1 MRRAWFSLI
10 AAATAAASLQ
20 VVELPTAD
28 ACGCFTPPDPSVP
41 VVQAGERIA
50 FAMEDGV
57 VTAHIQIQYAGPA
70 EEFGW
75 LLPLPAIPEMNVGTD
90 ELFNQLIQQT
100 QPLYRLDSVFE
111 GNCAFVNRG
120 GPSFGGASGDAS
132 PSPEA
137 PGDESGPGVL
147 VIESSVGPY
156 DYAVLRAD
164 SKQPMLDWLA
174 ENRYFVPTGTDEAV
188 DAYIRPGAYFLAL
201 KLQKGNDIGDLQ
213 PVVVKYASDL
223 PMIPIVLTSV
233 AADPDMGVQVWVLG
247 DHRAIPRNY
256 FHTRINDALLNW
268 LDGAQNYIEVLT
280 DAVDEAEG
288 HHSFV
293 TEYAGT
299 SSVMQDLLDYQGRF
313 GNLAQLAQT
322 TDAIEYIQFLRFNGY
337 VFTSQLVG
345 MLEAELPV
353 PKGLADQGIDAV
365 TYYFNIEWYLGAYKT
380 QNPELFTDLDVDFDP
395 VQLTQDIDDRI
406 VTPTL
411 DAGQLFRDNP
421 YMTRLFT
428 TLSPEEMTKDPVFSF
443 NPDLPEVS
451 NIHVGTAVYHCGL
464 YSDNQQTTPATIIT
478 EDGYSL
484 YLPDGVSNNPW
495 LESDMPSSFR
505 TEILREEGPPEVV
518 TDNGDKIRAYLN
530 MGGCAVVSGRSS
542 TWIGLAFLGA
552 ILVRRRRRK

>member
-1 MRRAWFSLI
+1 
-10 AAATAAASLQ
+10 
-20 VVELPTAD
+20 
-28 ACGCFTPPDPSVP
+28 

-50 FAMEDGV
+50 FAMDNGV
-57 VTAHIQIQYAGPA
+57 VTAHIQIQYSGPA
-70 EEFGW
+70 AEFGW
-75 LLPLPAIPEMNVGTD
+75 LLPLPSIPEMNVGTD
-90 ELFNQLIQQT
+90 ELFTQLIQQT

-111 GNCAFVNRG
+111 GNCVWANRG
-120 GPSFGGASGDAS
+120 GPAFGGASGDSDGSNS
-132 PSPEA
+132 PSPED
-137 PGDESGPGVL
+137 PGGPGVL

-174 ENRYFVPTGTDEAV
+174 ENHYFVPAGTDDAV

-201 KLQKGNDIGDLQ
+201 KLQKGNDVGDIQ
-213 PVVVKYASDL
+213 PVVVEYESDL

-247 DHRAIPRNY
+247 EHRAIPRNY

-268 LDGAQNYIEVLT
+268 LDGAQNYVSVLT

-299 SSVMQDLLDYQGRF
+299 SAVMQDLLDYQGRF
-313 GNLAQLAQT
+313 GNLSQLAQT
-322 TDAIEYIQFLRFNGY
+322 TDAIQYVQFLRFNGY
-337 VFTSQLVG
+337 IFNSQLVN
-345 MLEAELPV
+345 MLTAELPV
-353 PKGLADQGIDAV
+353 PKALADQGIDPV
-365 TYYFNIEWYLGAYKT
+365 TYYFNIEWYLGPYKT
-380 QNPELFTDLDVDFDP
+380 QNPEQFTDLDIDFDP
-395 VQLTQDIDDRI
+395 VQLTADIDDRI

-411 DAGQLFRDNP
+411 DAGQMFRDNQ

-451 NIHVGTAVYHCGL
+451 NTHVGKVIYHCGL

-478 EDGYSL
+478 EDGYDL

-518 TDNGDKIRAYLN
+518 TDNGDEIRAYLN
-530 MGGCAVVSGRSS
+530 MGGCAMVSRRSS